1 MQYLIYYQGW
11 PDIEDEVQQEHYLIE
26 TGILWDITIAR
37 NSTFDFLTIDDVLE
51 ENAALKEEVKWLNDV
66 ITENITKL
74 NEAVRDLQSA
84 GM

>member
-1 MQYLIYYQGW
+1 MQYLIYFQGW
-11 PDIEDEVQQEHYLIE
+11 PDIEDEVQQEHYQIE
-26 TGILWDITIAR
+26 TGILWDITIDR

>member
-11 PDIEDEVQQEHYLIE
+11 PDIEDEVQQEHYHIE
-26 TGILWDITIAR
+26 TGILWDITIDR